1 MASES
6 PPPQS
11 QKGASES
18 PPPPPQSLKGEL
30 WDTVPNTLLAREAIK
45 RVDLKECNL
54 TDDAIMK
61 ILVNKSERTITG
73 ANIWRFNENV
83 FLKGGYLKSR
93 HKGRG
98 APALAPD
105 GTVMTVLAG
114 AHRTTKI
121 LLHGGDLSL
130 PVGEWTIENYQARS
144 DHPNYNEWLS
154 KIKWTTADALR
165 AGIPLASINAT
176 VTIPAK
182 HVQQTPSEPEKNSD
196 ALREKKEDSPQ
207 LNNTDGLRNEV
218 QPDNTNDSMNQSQ
231 ENRTASHSV
240 TPPETPLEET
250 PSEYATLPSTYSE
263 ITTLNS
269 ATPEPSPGANRSE
282 VYASEPVAFKPAA
295 SESVTSELP
304 IAELAPSEPTI
315 SGPVTS
321 QLITLKPVTPQTA
334 TSELAVS
341 KPTVSEPVVSDPAAS
356 EPAESDLAASE
367 PATLEPVVSET
378 ATSRLSV
385 SKLVSSEPAASDPA
399 ASEPIASE
407 STTFESATL
416 ELVTSEPV
424 VSKPTVSESG
434 ALQPVTPEFT
444 IPEPTTVERSASEP
458 VTTRPT
464 ASEPEP
470 AALELVASKRAASEP
485 IPLESFASI
494 SIGSKI
500 NSPEVP
506 KPSIMQSQAP
516 ASVQKQSAS
525 PDPALMKTGPKSTVG
540 LGIDTGSIEQTTPKH
555 SVSMFR
561 QQSNPRQRSLE
572 IPETPPPS
580 AHHPV
585 NSETHM
591 PRERT
596 PAISPEASGMK
607 NNHATRSTERSNLH
621 SHATTQ
627 PASVTNQETLSR
639 TPPPTPASNGPLKR
653 KATEPLDR
661 LLTFYV
667 GDGKPEDMETFNF
680 SEHKLGENAP
690 EFYEQFKGTGRR
702 VKNANGLVYDIVEQP
717 KLFEAML
724 HWIDKRKVMTRPYF
738 APYDLECYYLDLY
751 VAAVNYELPGLCNA
765 VIDKLYDWHRNSIVQ
780 FQMIDKVYLIT
791 QPGDGL
797 RRFHFGCMMGL
808 TTEEFENTSIEQTGV
823 VIDLF
828 AVSKANW
835 GGMKAKEAY
844 HDSLR

>member
-18 PPPPPQSLKGEL
+18 PPSPPQSLKGEL

-45 RVDLKECNL
+45 RLDLKECDL

-61 ILVNKSERTITG
+61 ILVNKSEKIIAG

-121 LLHGGDLSL
+121 VLHGGDLNL
-130 PVGEWTIENYQARS
+130 PVGDWSIENYQARS

-165 AGIPLASINAT
+165 
-176 VTIPAK
+176 
-182 HVQQTPSEPEKNSD
+182 EPEKNSD

-207 LNNTDGLRNEV
+207 LSNTDGLRNEV
-218 QPDNTNDSMNQSQ
+218 QPNNTDDSKNQSQ
-231 ENRTASHSV
+231 ENRTHFRSV
-240 TPPETPLEET
+240 TPPEPPLEET
-250 PSEYATLPSTYSE
+250 ASESSTLSSTYSE
-263 ITTLNS
+263 INTSNS
-269 ATPEPSPGANRSE
+269 ATPEPFPEADRSE
-282 VYASEPVAFKPAA
+282 VSVSEPVAFKPAT
-295 SESVTSELP
+295 SESGTLELP
-304 IAELAPSEPTI
+304 IAELARSEPTT
-315 SGPVTS
+315 SEPVTS
-321 QLITLKPVTPQTA
+321 QLITLKPFTAQPA

-341 KPTVSEPVVSDPAAS
+341 KPTVSEPAVSEPAVSEPAVSDPAAS
-356 EPAESDLAASE
+356 EPAASDLAASE
-367 PATLEPVVSET
+367 PATLESLVSET
-378 ATSRLSV
+378 AILHLSASQPV
-385 SKLVSSEPAASDPA
+385 ASEPATSGPA

-416 ELVTSEPV
+416 KLVTSEPI
-424 VSKPTVSESG
+424 VSKPTVSES
-434 ALQPVTPEFT
+434 AARQTVTSEFT
-444 IPEPTTVERSASEP
+444 APEPATVERSASEP
-458 VTTRPT
+458 VTTRPR
-464 ASEPEP
+464 ASEPKP
-470 AALELVASKRAASEP
+470 SALELVASKRAASEP

-494 SIGSKI
+494 SIESKI

-506 KPSIMQSQAP
+506 KRNIMQSQAL

-525 PDPALMKTGPKSTVG
+525 PGPALMKIGPKSTVG
-540 LGIDTGSIEQTTPKH
+540 LGIDTGSIEQTIPKH

-561 QQSNPRQRSLE
+561 QQSTPRQRSLE

-596 PAISPEASGMK
+596 PAISPEASGMN

-627 PASVTNQETLSR
+627 PASATNQETLSR
-639 TPPPTPASNGPLKR
+639 TPPPTPASNGSLKR

-702 VKNANGLVYDIVEQP
+702 VKNVNGLVYDIVEKP

-724 HWIDKRKVMTRPYF
+724 HWIDKGKVMTRPYF

-751 VAAVNYELPGLCNA
+751 VAAVNYELPGFF
-765 VIDKLYDWHRNSIVQ
+765 R
-780 FQMIDKVYLIT
+780 
-791 QPGDGL
+791 
-797 RRFHFGCMMGL
+797 
-808 TTEEFENTSIEQTGV
+808 
-823 VIDLF
+823 
-828 AVSKANW
+828 
-835 GGMKAKEAY
+835 
-844 HDSLR
+844 